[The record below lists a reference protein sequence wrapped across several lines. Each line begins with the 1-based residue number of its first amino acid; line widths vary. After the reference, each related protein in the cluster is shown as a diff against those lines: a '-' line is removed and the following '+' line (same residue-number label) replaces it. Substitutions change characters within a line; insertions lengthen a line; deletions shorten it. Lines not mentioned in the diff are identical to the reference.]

1 MNWAIEI
8 IIAGIINGL
17 VNFGYKTQVAKG
29 RILLV
34 AAWATGLNALL
45 MLAYHIHLK
54 APATPA
60 DLLLP
65 SQAWLVTIAMGI
77 GSAII
82 LIFALSAYKKGPY
95 SIIDPLWAC
104 VYTCISL
111 VLGLTILKEKPGWA
125 ALVGVVL
132 YLVSTVLMSL
142 ARRKSV
148 VVKDQV
154 NAAD

>member
-1 MNWAIEI
+1 MNWATEI
-8 IIAGIINGL
+8 IIAGIINGF
-17 VNFGYKTQVAKG
+17 VNFGYKTQAAKG

-45 MLAYHIHLK
+45 MLAYYVHLK
-54 APATPA
+54 APDTLS

-65 SQAWLVTIAMGI
+65 TQAYLVTIAMGV
-77 GSAII
+77 GSAVV

-125 ALVGVVL
+125 ALVGVGL
-132 YLVSTVLMSL
+132 YLVSTVLMSR
-142 ARRKSV
+142 ARQRRLSV
-148 VVKDQV
+148 PKQA
-154 NAAD
+154 NTSS